1 MACQCM
7 LFLHFMKLS
16 HELSIDKSLINK
28 GRLPPNIREFLPKDR
43 GWDVVAQYTKKVLTF
58 ILIPANNEV
67 LCVRLS
73 KIRHIRN
80 HAPYHGEGKRLGPI
94 TSALMKI
101 VISKSQINARALM
114 TNHAHILNN
123 REGI

>member
-58 ILIPANNEV
+58 ILIPAKMEYYV
-67 LCVRLS
+67 SGYQRLDISGTMHHIMVRGNDWG
-73 KIRHIRN
+73 R
-80 HAPYHGEGKRLGPI
+80 
-94 TSALMKI
+94 
-101 VISKSQINARALM
+101 
-114 TNHAHILNN
+114 
-123 REGI
+123 